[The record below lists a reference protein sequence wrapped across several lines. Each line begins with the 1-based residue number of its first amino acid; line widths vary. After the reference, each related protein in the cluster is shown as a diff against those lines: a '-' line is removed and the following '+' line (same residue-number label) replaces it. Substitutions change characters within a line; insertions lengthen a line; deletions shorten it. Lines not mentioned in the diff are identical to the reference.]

1 MATIVVGY
9 DASDSARAALER
21 AIEVARAFGDEVLVV
36 VAYDVNRQGG
46 EVQDFAAALAERAER
61 IVALARD
68 QASGLGA
75 EIATEVVDARVADGI
90 VETADRVDAR
100 MIVVGSRGESPLRGA
115 LVGSTP
121 HKLLQVAERPVLV
134 VPA

>member
-46 EVQDFAAALAERAER
+46 EVQDFAAAL
-61 IVALARD
+61 L
-68 QASGLGA
+68 
-75 EIATEVVDARVADGI
+75 DG
-90 VETADRVDAR
+90 
-100 MIVVGSRGESPLRGA
+100 
-115 LVGSTP
+115 
-121 HKLLQVAERPVLV
+121 
-134 VPA
+134 